1 MLLRTFFVYPLLLI
15 LVCASFGQAAKDLF
29 ITPGPARG
37 SVTPASGTETTE
49 PRPRAAGST
58 SVVELHNDVIAARWS
73 VGDRGLHLVGIED
86 RVAHRP
92 ISLDADVFVLRLHDG
107 DSVRSSEMK
116 VVAVPQIQ
124 TLSADSA
131 SSNLAQRSAG
141 REIAAELEDSAG
153 HLHVTWR
160 AILRDGSNYL
170 RTEVTIRANG
180 EDAAVSEI
188 RLIGSGSTGVQVV
201 GAVQGSPA
209 VVGNDFLAFE
219 HPLSSCVIEQGFLT
233 CSLRRELP
241 IRAGQSATYSAVIG
255 VTRPGQLR
263 RDFLNYV
270 ERERAHP
277 YRTFLHYNTWYDLGY
292 FGRYDEA
299 GVLDRINTFG
309 SELTKTRG
317 VKLDS
322 FLLDDGWDDPT
333 NLWHFNPGFPNSLES
348 VTKTAAGYGAAPGMW
363 LSPWGGYGQPKQQ
376 RLESAR
382 RSGYETYQGGLAL
395 SGPQY
400 FEYFRKVCLDFIDHY
415 GVNQFK
421 FDGTGNANR
430 VIPGSSFD
438 SDFDAAISLISELR
452 SHKPDLYVNLTTGTY
467 PSPFWL
473 RYADSIWRGGEDHDF
488 AGVGTAR
495 QRWITYRDGATY
507 EHVVQAGPLFPLS
520 SLMLHGLIYAQH
532 AKDLSSDPGNDFADE
547 VHSYFG
553 TGTQLQEMYIT
564 PSLLSPQNWDV
575 LAAAAKWSR
584 NNADILRDTH
594 WIGGDPRKL
603 EVYGWAAL
611 SPEKAIVTLRNPSDH
626 AQRFFLD
633 VNRAFE
639 LSSGAARFYRVTD
652 VWASGNAPKQF
663 VARRKERIE
672 LKPFEVLTLE
682 ATVR

>member
-1 MLLRTFFVYPLLLI
+1 MLLRTFFALFFLI
-15 LVCASFGQAAKDLF
+15 DGCICFGQSASVL
-29 ITPGPARG
+29 TPGPAAG
-37 SVTPASGTETTE
+37 WVTPAGSTEVTNA
-49 PRPRAAGST
+49 RPKAAGSM
-58 SVVELHNDVIAARWS
+58 SVAELHNNVIAAKWS
-73 VGDRGLHLVGIED
+73 VGDGGLRLVGIED
-86 RVAHRP
+86 RVAHRL

-107 DSVRSSEMK
+107 DAVRSSEMK
-116 VVAVPQIQ
+116 LVAAPRIRA
-124 TLSADSA
+124 LSADSG

-141 REIAAELEDSAG
+141 REIATELEDSAG

-180 EDAAVSEI
+180 QDLPVAEI
-188 RLIGSGSTGVQVV
+188 RLIGSNSPDAHVLGTVK
-201 GAVQGSPA
+201 GSPA
-209 VVGNDFLAFE
+209 VEGRDFLAFE
-219 HPLSSCVIEQGFLT
+219 HPLSSCDVEQTAVT
-233 CSLRRELP
+233 CSLKRELP

-277 YRTFLHYNTWYDLGY
+277 HRTFLHYNSWYDLGY

-309 SELTKTRG
+309 NELTKKRG

-333 NLWHFNPGFPNSLES
+333 HLWHFNPGFPNALQSI
-348 VTKTAAGYGAAPGMW
+348 TTTAAEYGAAPGMW
-363 LSPWGGYGQPKQQ
+363 LSPWGGYGQPKHQ
-376 RLESAR
+376 RLESAKD
-382 RSGYETYQGGLAL
+382 SGYETYKGGLAL

-400 FEYFRKVCLDFIDHY
+400 FEYFRKVCLNFIDRY

-520 SLMLHGLIYAQH
+520 SIMLHGLIFAQH

-547 VHSYFG
+547 IHSYFG

-564 PSLLSPQNWDV
+564 PSLPSSQDWDV

-603 EVYGWAAL
+603 EVYGWAAW
-611 SPEKAIVTLRNPSDH
+611 SPEKGIMTLRNPSDH
-626 AQRFFLD
+626 AQEFLLD
-633 VNRAFE
+633 ASRAFE
-639 LSSGAARFYRVTD
+639 LPSGAARSYRVTN
-652 VWASGNAPKQF
+652 VWASGSAPKQL
-663 VARRKERIE
+663 VTGRKEKIE

-682 ATVR
+682 ATPAAT

>member
-1 MLLRTFFVYPLLLI
+1 MEAHSS
-15 LVCASFGQAAKDLF
+15 ASF
-29 ITPGPARG
+29 
-37 SVTPASGTETTE
+37 
-49 PRPRAAGST
+49 
-58 SVVELHNDVIAARWS
+58 ELHNNVIAAEWAVSKSSLRIAS
-73 VGDRGLHLVGIED
+73 MED
-86 RVAHRP
+86 R
-92 ISLDADVFVLRLHDG
+92 ISRQAISIDPDVFVLTLRDG
-107 DSVRSSEMK
+107 STIRSSQMK
-116 VVAVPQIQ
+116 IPNPPQIRA
-124 TLSADSA
+124 LSVNAA
-131 SSNLAQRSAG
+131 SSNIAERDAG
-141 REIAAELEDSAG
+141 SEIAIQLEDEAAHVS
-153 HLHVTWR
+153 VTWH

-170 RTEVTIRANG
+170 RSQVTVRAKNV
-180 EDAAVSEI
+180 DAPITEI
-188 RLIGSGSTGVQVV
+188 RLVGSHSSEAHVV
-201 GAVQGSPA
+201 GTVKGSPA
-209 VVGNDFLAFE
+209 VEANDFLAFE
-219 HPLSSCVIEQGFLT
+219 HPLSTCAVDQGALE
-233 CSLRRELP
+233 CSLKRELP
-241 IRAGQSATYSAVIG
+241 IRAGQSATYSTVIG

-309 SELTKTRG
+309 NELTKKRG

-322 FLLDDGWDDPT
+322 FLLDDGWDDST
-333 NLWHFNPGFPNSLES
+333 HLWHFNPGFPHALERI
-348 VTKTAAGYGAAPGMW
+348 TATAADYGAATGMW
-363 LSPWGGYGQPKQQ
+363 LSPWGGYGQAKQQ
-376 RLESAR
+376 RLESAKD
-382 RSGYETYQGGLAL
+382 SGYETYQGGLAL
-395 SGPQY
+395 SGPHY
-400 FEYFRKVCLDFIDHY
+400 FEYFRKICLDFIEHY

-495 QRWITYRDGATY
+495 QRWVTYRDSATY

-532 AKDLSSDPGNDFADE
+532 AKDLGSDLGNDFADE

-564 PSLLSPQNWDV
+564 PSLLTSQNWDV

-584 NNADILRDTH
+584 SNADVLRDTH

-603 EVYGWAAL
+603 EVYGWAAW
-611 SPEKAIVTLRNPSDH
+611 SPEKGIVTLRNPSDH
-626 AQRFFLD
+626 AQEFLLD
-633 VNRAFE
+633 VRQAFE
-639 LSSGAARFYRVTD
+639 LPSGAARSYRVINVCATG
-652 VWASGNAPKQF
+652 SAPRQL
-663 VARRKERIE
+663 VTGRKEKIE

-682 ATVR
+682 AAPSAK

>member
-1 MLLRTFFVYPLLLI
+1 M
-15 LVCASFGQAAKDLF
+15 
-29 ITPGPARG
+29 
-37 SVTPASGTETTE
+37 
-49 PRPRAAGST
+49 
-58 SVVELHNDVIAARWS
+58 
-73 VGDRGLHLVGIED
+73 ED
-86 RVAHRP
+86 RVSRHA
-92 ISLDADVFVLRLHDG
+92 ISIDPDVFVLTMRDG
-107 DSVRSSEMK
+107 STIRSSQMK
-116 VVAVPQIQ
+116 IPNSPQIRA
-124 TLSADSA
+124 LSVNAA
-131 SSNLAQRSAG
+131 SSNIAERDAG
-141 REIAAELEDSAG
+141 SEIAIELEDEAAHVS
-153 HLHVTWR
+153 VTWH
-160 AILRDGSNYL
+160 AILRDESNYL
-170 RTEVTIRANG
+170 RSQVTVRAKDV
-180 EDAAVSEI
+180 DAAITEI
-188 RLIGSGSTGVQVV
+188 RLVGSHSSEAHVV
-201 GAVQGSPA
+201 GTVKGSPA
-209 VVGNDFLAFE
+209 IEANDFLAFE
-219 HPLSSCVIEQGFLT
+219 HPLSTCAVDQGALE
-233 CSLRRELP
+233 CSLKRELP
-241 IRAGQSATYSAVIG
+241 IRAGQSATYSAAIG
-255 VTRPGQLR
+255 VTRLGQLR

-309 SELTKTRG
+309 SELTKKRG

-333 NLWHFNPGFPNSLES
+333 HLWHFNPGFPEALQRI
-348 VTKTAAGYGAAPGMW
+348 TATAAEYGAAPGMW

-376 RLESAR
+376 RLESAHN
-382 RSGYETYQGGLAL
+382 SGYETYQGGLAL
-395 SGPQY
+395 SGPHY
-400 FEYFRKVCLDFIDHY
+400 FEYFSKVCLDFIDHF

-488 AGVGTAR
+488 AEVGSAR
-495 QRWITYRDGATY
+495 QRWVTYRDGATY

-520 SLMLHGLIYAQH
+520 SLMLHGLIFAQH
-532 AKDLSSDPGNDFADE
+532 AKDLSSDPGNDFGDE

-564 PSLLSPQNWDV
+564 PSLLSSQNWDV

-584 NNADILRDTH
+584 SNADVLRDTH

-603 EVYGWAAL
+603 EVYGWAAW
-611 SPEKAIVTLRNPSDH
+611 SPEKGIVTLRNPSDH
-626 AQRFFLD
+626 AQEFLLD
-633 VNRAFE
+633 VRQAFE
-639 LSSGAARFYRVTD
+639 LPSGAARSYRVIN
-652 VWASGNAPKQF
+652 VWATGNAPKQL
-663 VARRKERIE
+663 VTGRKEKIE

-682 ATVR
+682 ATPSAK